1 MHIKKGDKVQVISG
15 EYKGHVGEVIKA
27 FPKENRVI
35 VEGANIQTKHQKARQ
50 MGEESGRFE
59 REGKISASKVLLYSE
74 SLKQGVRTSTEII
87 DGKKVR
93 VCKKTDEKFD

>member
-1 MHIKKGDKVQVISG
+1 MHIKKGDKVQIISG

-27 FPKENRVI
+27 FPQEGKVI
-35 VEGANIQTKHQKARQ
+35 VEGANIEVKHQKATQ
-50 MGEESGRFE
+50 MGEESGRIE
-59 REGKISASKVLLYSE
+59 REGKLPASKVLLYSQE
-74 SLKQGVRTSTEII
+74 LKKGVRTSTEII

>member
-27 FPKENRVI
+27 LPKENRVI
-35 VEGANIQTKHQKARQ
+35 VEGANIGTKHQKATQ
-50 MGEESGRFE
+50 MGEESGRIE
-59 REGKISASKVLLYSE
+59 REMPLDASKVLLYSE
-74 SLKQGVRTSTEII
+74 ELGRGVRTRVEVV

-93 VCKKTDEKFD
+93 VSTKSDEKFD